1 MIRHAIL
8 QRLCRR
14 RLGFLPRCTL
24 TITIACLCSSP
35 ALAQI
40 DTEPTNNTSVGADV
54 LSLSPGTAISN
65 VAGLG
70 GFGNDVD
77 FYSSFQLT
85 GDVLLGMTTSLAD
98 LPTSFD
104 VPDTVAGV
112 FSAGAPQTYNDDDGG
127 DEFPLSSGF
136 GSLFRYL
143 SPGSGTY
150 HIGVSGTGDEEFDGD
165 GSGLGHV
172 ESGRYALTVGRV
184 NPAVLGGDFLDTE
197 PVNDGFPGQ
206 TFPPFTFPL
215 SNCVGPCVP
224 DVIPLGAS
232 GAAVAVSELL
242 EFDIDFYEL
251 DLSAGQVLSAMTAPL
266 ADLSTT
272 FDSPDT
278 VLALFDSAGNKLV
291 ENDDAGN
298 EGEHSVEFDLASDN
312 PFDSGGIRGSALRAL
327 IPADGKYYLG
337 VTGFS
342 DADFRG
348 SHGEVGRYA
357 LLVGVAVPEP
367 AAILLISVGVAGV
380 LGLMKRQRQF
390 SSSLSLCEGS
400 CHENETEDSRRI
412 HDG

>member
-1 MIRHAIL
+1 MISVAL
-8 QRLCRR
+8 VT
-14 RLGFLPRCTL
+14 LP
-24 TITIACLCSSP
+24 AP
-35 ALAQI
+35 AMAQF
-40 DTEPTNNTSVGADV
+40 DTEPTNGTAGGADV
-54 LSLSPGTAISN
+54 LTLLPGTAISN

-70 GFGNDVD
+70 GGGNDVD
-77 FYSSFQLT
+77 FYSSFLLT

-98 LPTSFD
+98 LPISFD

-112 FSAGAPQTYNDDDGG
+112 FSAGVLQTYNDDDGG

-150 HIGVSGTGDEEFDGD
+150 HIGVTGTGDEEFDGD
-165 GSGLGHV
+165 ASGLGHA

-184 NPAVLGGDFLDTE
+184 NPAVPGGGFLDTE

-206 TFPPFTFPL
+206 TFPPFTFPT

-224 DVIPLGAS
+224 DVIPLNAF

-251 DLSAGQVLSAMTAPL
+251 ELSAGQVLSAMTAPL
-266 ADLSTT
+266 ADLSST
-272 FDSPDT
+272 FDAPDT

-298 EGEHSVEFDLASDN
+298 EGEHSDPDLASDN
-312 PFDSGGIRGSALRAL
+312 PFDSGGIFGSALRAL
-327 IPADGKYYLG
+327 IPANGKYYLG

-348 SHGEVGRYA
+348 SHGESGRYA

-367 AAILLISVGVAGV
+367 AAIVLLSVGVAGI
-380 LGLMKRQRQF
+380 LGLTKRRRRPF
-390 SSSLSLCEGS
+390 VSYLSFCEGYG
-400 CHENETEDSRRI
+400 HENRTESSRRI